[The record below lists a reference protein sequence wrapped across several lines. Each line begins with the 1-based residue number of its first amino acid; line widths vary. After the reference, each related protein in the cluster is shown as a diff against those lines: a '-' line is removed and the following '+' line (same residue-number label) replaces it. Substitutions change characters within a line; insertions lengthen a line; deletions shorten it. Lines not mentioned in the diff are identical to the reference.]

1 MKSQERV
8 QKILLTLDEQEI
20 ELLLIA
26 LGRYQNYQYDRGYR
40 AKNTEKLI
48 TKIYRSM
55 GVKL

>member
-1 MKSQERV
+1 M
-8 QKILLTLDEQEI
+8 LTLDEQEI